1 MPIFVSITLAA
12 DTMSL
17 ALWFDRN
24 QIAVTRPLS
33 CLEVEIIHSCRLI
46 ILRLET
52 SVCPEYQRKNVILQI
67 YRLKQMSVPIFVN
80 TLKTLLLLTC
90 QIPQNIFTCKIGVHH
105 HREIPSVDRIH
116 LELSIRKVR

>member
-52 SVCPEYQRKNVILQI
+52 SVRPEYQRKNLILQI

-80 TLKTLLLLTC
+80 TLKTLLFCKNSEYTASFPSEHLVLLYL
-90 QIPQNIFTCKIGVHH
+90 I
-105 HREIPSVDRIH
+105 
-116 LELSIRKVR
+116 